1 MKTFTNLFLFLI
13 FQLLFIPLVISQ
25 SKTDSLYRK
34 HIIKISPIKILLQ
47 DYNFSYELLFK
58 KKISIELGV
67 SYILGD
73 FLTTLYS
80 YNNEARGYSFTLG
93 TKFYFKTIAP
103 KGWYQKS
110 QLRYK
115 YIEFINQT
123 LSWGEQNWALG
134 NVDIFKNVL
143 SLKYLLG
150 YQIVL
155 LKHFIIDVY
164 SGIGIRYVHRKN
176 HYYSIYRS
184 GHSGWDDYTAYYDNK
199 VKITD
204 SFLPCIALGFNL
216 GFVF

>member
-1 MKTFTNLFLFLI
+1 MIIFKNLFFFLF

-25 SKTDSLYRK
+25 SKTDSLLRK
-34 HIIKISPIKILLQ
+34 HIIKINPIRILLK
-47 DYNFSYELLFK
+47 DYNFSYELLIK
-58 KKISIELGV
+58 KNLSIELGI

-73 FLTTLYS
+73 FLTTIYS
-80 YNNEARGYSFTLG
+80 FNNEAKGYSLRLG
-93 TKFYFKTIAP
+93 TKLYFKTIAP
-103 KGWYQKS
+103 KGWYHGPEM
-110 QLRYK
+110 RYK

-143 SLKYLLG
+143 CLKYLLG
-150 YQIVL
+150 YQIIL
-155 LKHFIIDVY
+155 LDHFIINLY

-184 GHSGWDDYTAYYDNK
+184 GHPGWDNNTAYYDDK
-199 VKITD
+199 VKITN
-204 SFLPCIALGFNL
+204 SLLPCIALGFNL